1 MAGYDEAMREYER
14 QREEADGKSVD
25 DLIALTNGKN
35 ECEFL
40 FAIEMALQQKE
51 ERVGDANLSPEERI
65 VLAIESLEREVNNGG
80 YNLFFINSSR
90 QYAAIIVESLTRIGC
105 PEVAALT
112 RKAIEVIHPAAW
124 TPESIGSAVASYAEE
139 EQRRWKMKG
148 KLFDRM
154 PANVEYSHDA
164 MREELNECDEMF
176 YQTDENIGLRLI
188 DFIKANKVSIR
199 P

>member
-25 DLIALTNGKN
+25 DLVALTNDKS

-40 FAIEMALQQKE
+40 FAIEMAIQQKE

-90 QYAAIIVESLTRIGC
+90 QYATIIVESLIRIGC

-112 RKAIEVIHPAAW
+112 RKALEAIHAAAW
-124 TPESIGSAVASYAEE
+124 TPESIVSAVASYAEE
-139 EQRRWKMKG
+139 EQRRWKIKG
-148 KLFDRM
+148 KLLHRI
-154 PANVEYSHDA
+154 PANVEDSHDA
-164 MREELNECDEMF
+164 MREELNKCDEMF
-176 YQTDENIGLRLI
+176 YQTDENIGLRLV